1 MEATKLQE
9 RAAARAE
16 ELPGAG
22 LEHPFG
28 DGWGVFK
35 VRGKIFMLLTHVT
48 GEPMVILKTDPAEGK
63 ALQASHEH
71 ITPGYHMNKQHW
83 ITLTPGG
90 DIEAQLVDD
99 LVTESY
105 LLVVEKL
112 PRTQRPIDPD
122 RFGQGRA

>member
-1 MEATKLQE
+1 MKGTKLQA

-16 ELPGAG
+16 DLPGTG

-28 DGWGVFK
+28 PDWGVFK
-35 VRGKIFMLLTHVT
+35 VCGKVFLLLTQVT
-48 GEPMVILKTDPAEGK
+48 GEPMVILKSAPADGK
-63 ALQASHEH
+63 ALRSSHEH

-83 ITLTPGG
+83 ITLTPGE
-90 DIEAQLVDD
+90 DIDATLVDE

-112 PRTQRPIDPD
+112 PKAQQPVDPKTFL
-122 RFGQGRA
+122 RSRV

>member
-1 MEATKLQE
+1 MTFGLGSEKGRPTPPPARRPDRSGIGRRCGRSRAVASGRTPPRRVQGGSVRSWRAT
-9 RAAARAE
+9 
-16 ELPGAG
+16 PGG
-22 LEHPFG
+22 
-28 DGWGVFK
+28 
-35 VRGKIFMLLTHVT
+35 
-48 GEPMVILKTDPAEGK
+48 GK

-90 DIEAQLVDD
+90 DIDAQLVDD

-112 PRTQRPIDPD
+112 PRAQRPVDPT
-122 RFGQGRA
+122 RFGQGRS